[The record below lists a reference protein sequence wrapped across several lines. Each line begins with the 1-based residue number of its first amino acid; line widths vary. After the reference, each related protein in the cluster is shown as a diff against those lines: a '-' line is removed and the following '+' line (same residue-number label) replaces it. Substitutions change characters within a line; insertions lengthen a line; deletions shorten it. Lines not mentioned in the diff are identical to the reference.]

1 MSHPCRIPKKYYDEV
16 VESDPT
22 LAKSNFPAAFERWI
36 EMLKA
41 GKEAGSRL
49 ETSLHS
55 SISSKP
61 EEEPASPVTKS
72 VTESVTKSV
81 TYDWTQVPECP
92 LRYEEGNICFYK
104 KPGRK
109 AIMEHVE
116 PWMCQRCEHTLKIN
130 QKVAEIENEVTQQR
144 VRRLDWLNRHQAEK
158 SQQKEEPE
166 KKVESPEESQPSQ
179 PKFIPRRLADL
190 GGPDGY

>member
-1 MSHPCRIPKKYYDEV
+1 MKRDQKRITQQVSLDLVKKIKELY
-16 VESDPT
+16 PG
-22 LAKSNFPAAFERWI
+22 LAFGEGLENYIRSLEEKP
-36 EMLKA
+36 KA
-41 GKEAGSRL
+41 GVEA
-49 ETSLHS
+49 S
-55 SISSKP
+55 SPILSESVDHGPPSSP
-61 EEEPASPVTKS
+61 AVGEEAASPA
-72 VTESVTKSV
+72 

-130 QKVAEIENEVTQQR
+130 QKVAEIENEVIQQR
-144 VRRLDWLNRHQAEK
+144 VRRLDWLDRHQAEK

-166 KKVESPEESQPSQ
+166 KKVEPPEEGQPSQ

>member
-1 MSHPCRIPKKYYDEV
+1 MKKRIVQAINPEV
-16 VESDPT
+16 VNKVRQKYPGGSFEEALDQFIES
-22 LAKSNFPAAFERWI
+22 LEKEI

-41 GKEAGSRL
+41 EKEA
-49 ETSLHS
+49 
-55 SISSKP
+55 
-61 EEEPASPVTKS
+61 ASPVS
-72 VTESVTKSV
+72 SESRGQGSPPSLAVGGESLSSA

-130 QKVAEIENEVTQQR
+130 QKVAEIENEVIQQR
-144 VRRLDWLNRHQAEK
+144 VRRLDWLDRHQAEK

-166 KKVESPEESQPSQ
+166 KKVEPPEEGQPSE

>member
-1 MSHPCRIPKKYYDEV
+1 MSHPCRIPKKYYDQV
-16 VESDPT
+16 VEADPT
-22 LAKSNFPAAFERWI
+22 LAKSNFPVAFERWI

-41 GKEAGSRL
+41 GKEA
-49 ETSLHS
+49 
-55 SISSKP
+55 
-61 EEEPASPVTKS
+61 ASPILS
-72 VTESVTKSV
+72 ESRGQESSSSPAVGGEAASAT

-130 QKVAEIENEVTQQR
+130 QKVAEIENEVIQQR

-158 SQQKEEPE
+158 SQQKEELE
-166 KKVESPEESQPSQ
+166 KKVEVPEEGQPSE